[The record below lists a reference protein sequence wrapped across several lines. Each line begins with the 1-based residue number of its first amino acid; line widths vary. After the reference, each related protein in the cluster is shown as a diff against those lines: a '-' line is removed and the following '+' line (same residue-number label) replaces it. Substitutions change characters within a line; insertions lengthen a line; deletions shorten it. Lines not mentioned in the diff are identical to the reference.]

1 MANPRGPVPAG
12 GIWGVHNCWEI
23 SSNFI
28 SLKYSIRSSL
38 VPREY
43 LSHGLIEHCPSDSH
57 FVATVRSSPKWCPAA
72 SLSLSHQHTATY
84 LPILAEWNS
93 FMEKQSFQVQSC
105 HTQKIRVT
113 KIFTIHKLN
122 WEFQGLVLYY
132 SFHTL
137 ALAVRYQPPELVTLI
152 ALCVKV

>member
-1 MANPRGPVPAG
+1 MHSASECSDHQTLTVCCAQILQEPAGGINPLPTLTVHPCASFCMSSSWSTAMYVSKAAIANPRDPVPAG

-28 SLKYSIRSSL
+28 SLKYTIRSSL

-72 SLSLSHQHTATY
+72 SPSLSHQHTATY
-84 LPILAEWNS
+84 LPILAE
-93 FMEKQSFQVQSC
+93 
-105 HTQKIRVT
+105 
-113 KIFTIHKLN
+113 
-122 WEFQGLVLYY
+122 
-132 SFHTL
+132 
-137 ALAVRYQPPELVTLI
+137 
-152 ALCVKV
+152 